1 MLRIEGSR
9 PSESEFASVKS
20 RLNGMP
26 PAYTAEQIA
35 RASRNGGRLPSG
47 GGNDR
52 DDYPA
57 TASGRVA
64 PPSTRE
70 QSVRVGNVL
79 TMRVPS
85 NWRQASDNDSVT
97 FGPDG
102 AFYRSDSGTGFTH
115 GVQLG
120 VIPSESHDLQQATDE
135 LIDSLQ
141 RGNPQLRPTRN
152 AVRDVIGGR
161 NALTVDM
168 RNVSDATGRPERVSL
183 STLGLR
189 DGSLLY
195 VIAVAPQEEGN
206 VYANAFQRM
215 KESIQLTDRET
226 AYRR

>member
-1 MLRIEGSR
+1 ME
-9 PSESEFASVKS
+9 
-20 RLNGMP
+20 

-35 RASRNGGRLPSG
+35 RANRTGGRLPSG
-47 GGNDR
+47 GGSTR
-52 DDYPA
+52 DEYPA
-57 TASGRVA
+57 SASGRVS

-70 QSVRVGNVL
+70 QTVRVGNVL

-85 NWRQASDNDSVT
+85 NWRQSNDNTSVT

-102 AFYRSDSGTGFTH
+102 AFYRGDSGTGFTH

-120 VIPSESHDLQQATDE
+120 VIPNESHDLQQATEE

-141 RGNPQLRPTRN
+141 NGNPQLRPTRN

-168 RNVSDATGRPERVSL
+168 RNVSEATGRAERVLL
-183 STLGLR
+183 STVGLR

-195 VIAVAPQEEGN
+195 VIAVAPQEEVS
-206 VYANAFQRM
+206 VYNTAFRRM
-215 KESIQLTDRET
+215 KDSIQLTDR
-226 AYRR
+226 AVADRR